1 MAPRRMLIGWLVAIA
16 AAKSFTHF
24 VAAEEHWPLWNAAR
38 AACLGDIDSYSALY
52 PNIGLET
59 PVRVWRK
66 KSIGIV
72 AVPDKECPQPSR
84 SVVFLIGR
92 NVGGGKAY
100 FYLTSPRGTLI
111 RALVTIYVEGK
122 ETQFERVDNIRPEI
136 SDAFN
141 QLVKD
146 LTHEHGSVP
155 AG

>member
-1 MAPRRMLIGWLVAIA
+1 
-16 AAKSFTHF
+16 
-24 VAAEEHWPLWNAAR
+24 
-38 AACLGDIDSYSALY
+38 LGDIDSYSALY